1 MSMRPMRMREYDRMW
16 GTAGWLDDHEL
27 AGGLSTAKLCQ
38 RKTKT
43 HEYVRIATGSHREVN
58 VGKVYRKRFDEGGDL
73 CAAFLWGNANLKED
87 QRSTIR
93 ELAGVVRDFIAQP
106 AVKDARVTTFL
117 YDVPSGYWR
126 AIVVFKK
133 GDK

>member
-1 MSMRPMRMREYDRMW
+1 MSMSEYDRAW

-27 AGGLSTAKLCQ
+27 AGCQGTTRMCQ

-43 HEYVRIATGSHREVN
+43 HEHVRLAASGHREVN
-58 VGKVYRKRFDEGGDL
+58 VGKVYRKRLDEGGDL
-73 CAAFLWGNANLKED
+73 CAAFLWGSADLEED
-87 QRSTIR
+87 QLFTIHA
-93 ELAGVVRDFIAQP
+93 LAGVVRGFLDQP

-117 YDVPSGYWR
+117 YDVPSGCWR

-133 GDK
+133 GGKL